1 MHIIRNAWD
10 IVSAK
15 TISNCYKKCRLTNEA
30 DNFPEEIPVKEEEMD
45 ENFLRYL
52 AIDDNLETSGDKSD
66 SEIATGI
73 VDSKVVPNQEVEE
86 SDSEKNSVPNLP
98 SSMEVRKALDVLR
111 RTLEQRGGN
120 TENYRNFY
128 KLSNDVERLISN
140 SATQTTIHQ
149 FFTTIG

>member
-1 MHIIRNAWD
+1 VN
-10 IVSAK
+10 
-15 TISNCYKKCRLTNEA
+15 
-30 DNFPEEIPVKEEEMD
+30 
-45 ENFLRYL
+45 
-52 AIDDNLETSGDKSD
+52 
-66 SEIATGI
+66 
-73 VDSKVVPNQEVEE
+73 SKVVPNQEVEE
-86 SDSEKNSVPNLP
+86 SDSEDEENSVPNLP

-149 FFTTIG
+149 FFTTFG